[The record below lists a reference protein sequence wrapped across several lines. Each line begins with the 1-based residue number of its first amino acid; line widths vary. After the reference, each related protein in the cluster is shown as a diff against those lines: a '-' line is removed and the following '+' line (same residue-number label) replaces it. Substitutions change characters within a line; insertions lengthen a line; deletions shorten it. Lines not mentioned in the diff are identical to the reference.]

1 METGIFAPGND
12 LRNCFTIEWHALGY
26 PICGALKAEFVGFL
40 ELLDMLTDKSQ
51 VHGATPTTDMSWQW
65 HCLQIWDSSRITA
78 ASCTS
83 VFVLFLYKDL
93 SKGKTSLG
101 EKKKVAPASC
111 FCLWVTV
118 SSIYSAFMYWKYVTI
133 AYQLQ
138 EIRPL
143 TRQSTFLPVT
153 PLVEINPLKQHLM
166 AAIKHSSVSYVICI
180 IW

>member
-1 METGIFAPGND
+1 MFFDNLFFKTNFQGNGMTCIRF
-12 LRNCFTIEWHALGY
+12 LNLQHIKSRISWLSRTSWH
-26 PICGALKAEFVGFL
+26 PDRQI
-40 ELLDMLTDKSQ
+40 Q
-51 VHGATPTTDMSWQW
+51 VHGATPTTDMSWLWQ
-65 HCLQIWDSSRITA
+65 CLQIWDRSRITA

-101 EKKKVAPASC
+101 GKKKEVAPTSC

-118 SSIYSAFMYWKYVTI
+118 SNIYSALVYWKYVTI

-166 AAIKHSSVSYVICI
+166 AAIKHSSVSYVIRI